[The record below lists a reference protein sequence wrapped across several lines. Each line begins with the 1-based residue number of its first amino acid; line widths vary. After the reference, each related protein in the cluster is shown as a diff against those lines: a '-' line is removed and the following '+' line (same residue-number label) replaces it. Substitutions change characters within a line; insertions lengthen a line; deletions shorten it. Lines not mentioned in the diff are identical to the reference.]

1 MKNKEFIVFPAID
14 LSNGQV
20 VRLKEGDPLRE
31 TAYSTDAGAVAR
43 RWLDA
48 GARWLHVVNLDGA
61 FDRADTANRQ
71 AVDAI
76 LDAARSYGAH
86 VQFGGG
92 MRSLDALEAALG
104 LGVTRAVVG
113 TLAVEQPDVVAQAV
127 SRWGNDAVGASLD
140 ARDGIVKV
148 HGWQQGSGISTL
160 DAAQRLSAAGILWLV
175 FTDISR
181 DGLQTGVNLAASVD
195 LAAKSALKVI
205 ASGGVRGAEDVNG
218 AREAGLAGVIVGRAL
233 YEGSV
238 RLEEVI

>member
-1 MKNKEFIVFPAID
+1 MENKAFIVFPAID

-31 TAYSTDAGAVAR
+31 TAYSTDPAAVAR

-61 FDRADTANRQ
+61 FDRSDTANRQ
-71 AVDAI
+71 ALDAI
-76 LDAARSYGAH
+76 LHAARGYPAS

-92 MRSLDALEAALG
+92 MRSLEGVQQALE
-104 LGVTRAVVG
+104 LGVNRAVVG

-127 SRWGNDAVGASLD
+127 ARWGSERVGASLD

-148 HGWQQGSGISTL
+148 RGWQQGSGITTL
-160 DAAQRLSAAGILWLV
+160 DAAQRLSEAGIVWLV

-181 DGLQTGVNLAASVD
+181 DGLQTGINLPATLELSE
-195 LAAKSALKVI
+195 KSGLKVI
-205 ASGGVRGAEDVNG
+205 ASGGVRGPEDVRQ
-218 AREAGLAGVIVGRAL
+218 ARAAGLAGAIVGRAL
-233 YEGSV
+233 YEGTV